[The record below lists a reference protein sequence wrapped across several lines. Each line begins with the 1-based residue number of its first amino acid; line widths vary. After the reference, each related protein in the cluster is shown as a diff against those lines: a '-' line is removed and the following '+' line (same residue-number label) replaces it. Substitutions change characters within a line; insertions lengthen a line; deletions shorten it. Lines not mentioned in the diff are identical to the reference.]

1 MRNLVLPLAFAV
13 VGTFAFAQTN
23 PQDHAAH
30 HPDASSASA
39 TTPAQGTP
47 TPPVSAESFG
57 QQMKQMQDMHERI
70 QAAKTPRERAALM
83 DEQMKL
89 MQSGMEM
96 MGRMGG
102 GAGPGMGMG
111 MMGGQGMPGAAGA
124 APGTPGANQ
133 QQPGPAAGMGGMM
146 GGMMGM
152 HAQMEQRMAM
162 MQMMMQMMMD
172 REAGSPKR

>member
-1 MRNLVLPLAFAV
+1 MKNLVLPLALAV
-13 VGTFAFAQTN
+13 AGTFAFAQTN
-23 PQDHAAH
+23 PPDHAAH

-57 QQMKQMQDMHERI
+57 QQMKQMQDMHERM

-89 MQSGMEM
+89 MQSGMDM
-96 MGRMGG
+96 MDRMGG
-102 GAGPGMGMG
+102 GAGAGMGMG

-133 QQPGPAAGMGGMM
+133 QQPAPAAGM

-172 REAGSPKR
+172 REAGKPKR